1 MSELALLDERKDFIR
16 QKKDGGCS
24 GAFRCEANSLS
35 GAVSQRACVY
45 CGARVV
51 LNPITDAYHIVHGPI
66 GCASYTWDIRGSL
79 SSGREIYRNSF
90 STDLKE
96 EDVIFGGEKKLEAA
110 IKEIADNYHPRLI
123 FVYATCIVG
132 VIGDDIEAVCKKMS
146 KEYGIR
152 VIPVRSP
159 GFSGNKAVGY
169 KMACNAL
176 MELWSRMNADDVKR
190 SIACRPD
197 IIHIGTPVSYIQIY
211 SKLRKN
217 KSWVIKNLLECV
229 DIAKNKG
236 IDVTV
241 GFEDASR
248 ADIGFIL
255 SLAKELKKAEVD
267 IIRIADTV
275 GVLTPSRTKELIK
288 TLVSYTDMGIELHI
302 HNDLGMAVANSL
314 IGAIAGAKF
323 IDCTLFGIGER
334 TGNCNLYDFV
344 HAADV
349 IFDLVM
355 NKKQIKQIEKELY
368 DMFKHIIQ

>member
-1 MSELALLDERKDFIR
+1 MREVRYIVDTTLRDGEQSPGIALGPEDKVKIAGLLDDL
-16 QKKDGGCS
+16 G
-24 GAFRCEANSLS
+24 
-35 GAVSQRACVY
+35 VY
-45 CGARVV
+45 
-51 LNPITDAYHIVHGPI
+51 
-66 GCASYTWDIRGSL
+66 
-79 SSGREIYRNSF
+79 E
-90 STDLKE
+90 
-96 EDVIFGGEKKLEAA
+96 
-110 IKEIADNYHPRLI
+110 
-123 FVYATCIVG
+123 
-132 VIGDDIEAVCKKMS
+132 IEA
-146 KEYGIR
+146 G
-152 VIPVRSP
+152 IPVISQAEEEGICRIIE
-159 GFSGNKAVGY
+159 NKKRAKISV
-169 KMACNAL
+169 
-176 MELWSRMNADDVKR
+176 WSRMNAEDVKR

-211 SKLRKN
+211 NKLRKN
-217 KSWVIKNLLECV
+217 KSWVIKNILECV
-229 DIAKNKG
+229 DIAKNHG
-236 IDVTV
+236 VDVTV

-314 IGAIAGAKF
+314 IGAIAGAKL

-334 TGNCNLYDFV
+334 TGNCNLYDFA
-344 HAADV
+344 HAAEA
-349 IFDLVM
+349 IFDLGM